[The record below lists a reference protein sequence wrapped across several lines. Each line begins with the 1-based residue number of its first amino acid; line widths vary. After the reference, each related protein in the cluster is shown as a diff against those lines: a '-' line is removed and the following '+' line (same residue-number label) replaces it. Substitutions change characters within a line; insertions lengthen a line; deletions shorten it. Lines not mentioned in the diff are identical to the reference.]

1 MKRGASPFLFVV
13 GDERAVHSANVTRIP
28 GFIEN
33 EAFIRRTGVHVKF
46 FRMILLAGVAV
57 FFGTT
62 VLAADD
68 GVDRTYNLPGHGQL
82 RLHLPAGW
90 NDEVRKH
97 PGDFPPTIFI
107 SGFDGSPFVV
117 FITPRWPDPHAASD
131 FGTPKSIHEIVVKAA
146 HAAEPESVEGKL
158 GIVTMGGGLGP
169 GYYFDATDRAPKPG
183 EFKYM
188 TQGAVGAGGV
198 VCTFTILT
206 SDKKSVVKTKALN
219 MVSHAGWRPEK

>member
-1 MKRGASPFLFVV
+1 MKCYLLRYRYAHLWWHRKSGT
-13 GDERAVHSANVTRIP
+13 HSL
-28 GFIEN
+28 
-33 EAFIRRTGVHVKF
+33 TGVHVKF
-46 FRMILLAGVAV
+46 FRFILLTGIAL
-57 FFGTT
+57 FFGNAAQ
-62 VLAADD
+62 AADD

-82 RLHLPAGW
+82 HLHLPMGW
-90 NDEVRKH
+90 NDEVRRH

-107 SGFDGSPFVV
+107 SGFDGAPFVV
-117 FITPRWPDPHAASD
+117 FITPRWPDPHGASD
-131 FGTPKSIHEIVVKAA
+131 FGTPKSIHAIVAKAA

-158 GIVTMGGGLGP
+158 GIVTMGGGRGP
-169 GYYFDATDRAPKPG
+169 GYYFDATDKAPKPG

-219 MVSHAGWRPEK
+219 MVSQADWRPGM

>member
-1 MKRGASPFLFVV
+1 MKLF
-13 GDERAVHSANVTRIP
+13 RI
-28 GFIEN
+28 
-33 EAFIRRTGVHVKF
+33 
-46 FRMILLAGVAV
+46 ILLTGIAV
-57 FFGTT
+57 FFGNA
-62 VLAADD
+62 VQAADD
-68 GVDRTYNLPGHGQL
+68 GVDRSYKLPGHGQL
-82 RLHLPAGW
+82 RLHLPTGW
-90 NDEVRKH
+90 NDEVRQH

-117 FITPRWPDPHAASD
+117 FVTPRWPDPHAASD
-131 FGTPKSIHEIVVKAA
+131 FGTPKSIRAIVAKAA

-158 GIVTMGGGLGP
+158 GIVTMGGGRGP

-188 TQGAVGAGGV
+188 TQGAIAAGGV

-219 MVSHAGWRPEK
+219 MVSQAGWRPAK

>member
-1 MKRGASPFLFVV
+1 MLFAPLSLAYLWIFTNAACM
-13 GDERAVHSANVTRIP
+13 RC
-28 GFIEN
+28 
-33 EAFIRRTGVHVKF
+33 TGVHVKL
-46 FRMILLAGVAV
+46 FRIILLAGIAL
-57 FFGTT
+57 FFGNA
-62 VLAADD
+62 VQAADD
-68 GVDRTYNLPGHGQL
+68 GVDRTYNIPGHGQL
-82 RLHLPAGW
+82 RLHLPTGW
-90 NDEVRKH
+90 NDEVRQH

-146 HAAEPESVEGKL
+146 HAAESESIEGKL
-158 GIVTMGGGLGP
+158 SVVTMGGGRGP
-169 GYYFDATDRAPKPG
+169 GYYFDATDKAPKPG

-219 MVSHAGWRPEK
+219 MVSQAGWRPGK